1 MNCCGSGIS
10 ELLWLL
16 IALKVRVWI
25 LGGKVN
31 AYGQTLGIERTQM
44 ASNIITMDVE
54 MEPRMLSRPLLNE
67 NAGQQENCKKFFL
80 KINNE
85 LNSKHVDA

>member
-44 ASNIITMDVE
+44 ASNMDV
-54 MEPRMLSRPLLNE
+54 EPRMLSRPLLNE

-85 LNSKHVDA
+85 LYSKHVDA